1 MADFGLRI
9 GPRVSE
15 EVKHD
20 HKVWTRPG
28 YQPPLRPVKKP
39 RHSSNRSV
47 DKCSSAAT
55 EGDLSLLARMGLD
68 RSSGTGNA
76 DFDSRH
82 YPKQDGDTIEP
93 ITDTITPNRHHLV
106 SPARSEIL
114 DTRASRSPLT
124 GKILPSS
131 GGHTLRDS
139 RANSS
144 WRHAS
149 NVDSPSKPA
158 AIFSSVS
165 NSTSSRV
172 ESPEWSRSSL
182 KDRIAPLV
190 RQNFK
195 LRISQNHFVPNSNQ
209 DEQSLDDE
217 SLDAILTPELCNS
230 IFDSLNATRSQ
241 LAEKRAAQLSQQDLH
256 SAITKQDKDQCIEPP
271 TDPPTTSLGSIPL
284 HLANAQAQP
293 PLPTPTL
300 EQVPDIEV
308 HSGHQQPIYASPAGN
323 APATLSDQHIV
334 SVDLDAPLVD
344 AQRKSISLPLSS
356 AIFNRAHNLPTPP
369 NTASPL
375 STAFYAHMQHSR
387 NVSSQSSL
395 NDGRPRTSP
404 NATRYSRSPL
414 VRPRRSASPLRF
426 RRSRSPLRWDP
437 SHSNSRRQPTSVHCQ
452 NISPSCSHDR
462 GMSPVHSPRSLAKEP
477 SEHRPPTSQER
488 HVQEGRKNKEGERG
502 TNPRGQS
509 VVALNKN
516 EERRQSNASADG
528 NIVDGQAGLP
538 HAPDKCA
545 SQSSA
550 RLMSSAPV
558 ASFTDRSV
566 TLRETSPQNAELVS
580 GAQSSPSAHVATE
593 GKALIDADMNLLDI
607 PADAE
612 TRTSPQV
619 EGGKDH
625 LWKTFNDIPGI
636 WLFKQGSSEPD
647 VLEETFEPKEIV
659 QKWQSKLLQE
669 NSIPISTNFTKA
681 LFEHKSTPSPR
692 LSWNLLCVT
701 TDSVDILKE
710 TLNKVATAEE
720 LLQVL
725 SSIQSQWPTNGQLII
740 EINPDHDTGRVLYGN
755 DLNSVHSYMKVTD
768 HIHNVASNMVRFIQL
783 EDMSRYVFI
792 LFAKPILE
800 SVKTCDTLFLEN
812 LQMIFQKSRK
822 DKRSTLITGSVI
834 VKEL

>member
-1 MADFGLRI
+1 M
-9 GPRVSE
+9 
-15 EVKHD
+15 
-20 HKVWTRPG
+20 
-28 YQPPLRPVKKP
+28 
-39 RHSSNRSV
+39 
-47 DKCSSAAT
+47 
-55 EGDLSLLARMGLD
+55 
-68 RSSGTGNA
+68 
-76 DFDSRH
+76 
-82 YPKQDGDTIEP
+82 
-93 ITDTITPNRHHLV
+93 
-106 SPARSEIL
+106 
-114 DTRASRSPLT
+114 
-124 GKILPSS
+124 
-131 GGHTLRDS
+131 
-139 RANSS
+139 
-144 WRHAS
+144 
-149 NVDSPSKPA
+149 
-158 AIFSSVS
+158 
-165 NSTSSRV
+165 
-172 ESPEWSRSSL
+172 
-182 KDRIAPLV
+182 
-190 RQNFK
+190 
-195 LRISQNHFVPNSNQ
+195 
-209 DEQSLDDE
+209 
-217 SLDAILTPELCNS
+217 DAILTPELCNS

-375 STAFYAHMQHSR
+375 STAFYAHMEHSR

-607 PADAE
+607 SADAE

-701 TDSVDILKE
+701 TDSADILKE
-710 TLNKVATAEE
+710 TLNKIATAEE

-755 DLNSVHSYMKVTD
+755 DLVNQIVLDYW
-768 HIHNVASNMVRFIQL
+768 
-783 EDMSRYVFI
+783 
-792 LFAKPILE
+792 
-800 SVKTCDTLFLEN
+800 CFLN
-812 LQMIFQKSRK
+812 
-822 DKRSTLITGSVI
+822 
-834 VKEL
+834 

>member
-1 MADFGLRI
+1 M
-9 GPRVSE
+9 
-15 EVKHD
+15 
-20 HKVWTRPG
+20 
-28 YQPPLRPVKKP
+28 
-39 RHSSNRSV
+39 
-47 DKCSSAAT
+47 
-55 EGDLSLLARMGLD
+55 
-68 RSSGTGNA
+68 
-76 DFDSRH
+76 
-82 YPKQDGDTIEP
+82 
-93 ITDTITPNRHHLV
+93 
-106 SPARSEIL
+106 
-114 DTRASRSPLT
+114 
-124 GKILPSS
+124 
-131 GGHTLRDS
+131 
-139 RANSS
+139 
-144 WRHAS
+144 
-149 NVDSPSKPA
+149 
-158 AIFSSVS
+158 
-165 NSTSSRV
+165 
-172 ESPEWSRSSL
+172 
-182 KDRIAPLV
+182 
-190 RQNFK
+190 
-195 LRISQNHFVPNSNQ
+195 
-209 DEQSLDDE
+209 
-217 SLDAILTPELCNS
+217 
-230 IFDSLNATRSQ
+230 
-241 LAEKRAAQLSQQDLH
+241 
-256 SAITKQDKDQCIEPP
+256 EPP

-344 AQRKSISLPLSS
+344 AQRKSISLPLNS

-477 SEHRPPTSQER
+477 SEHMPPTSQER

-625 LWKTFNDIPGI
+625 LWETFNDIPGI

-681 LFEHKSTPSPR
+681 LSEHKSTPSPR

-701 TDSVDILKE
+701 TDSADILKE
-710 TLNKVATAEE
+710 TLNKIATAEE

-725 SSIQSQWPTNGQLII
+725 SSIQSQWPTNAQSII

-755 DLNSVHSYMKVTD
+755 DLVNQ
-768 HIHNVASNMVRFIQL
+768 I
-783 EDMSRYVFI
+783 I
-792 LFAKPILE
+792 LDYW
-800 SVKTCDTLFLEN
+800 CFLN
-812 LQMIFQKSRK
+812 
-822 DKRSTLITGSVI
+822 
-834 VKEL
+834 